1 MPQNTLSHMKK
12 LFFACCLLAVS
23 YSHAQLNNE
32 WIDYGKTYYKFRVGK
47 NGLMR
52 INQSLLQANGL
63 AAIPAQNFQL
73 WRSGVQVP
81 IYTSV
86 VTGVLGG
93 ADFVEFYGII
103 NDGKADKVL
112 YRDPLYQLN
121 DRVSLQT
128 DSSTYFLTFNTTG
141 GNARIAVA
149 ANNVAGN
156 RLTAEPFLMYT
167 ETLDFKENVNRG
179 FANTSA
185 GEYIFSSSYDI
196 GEMMSTFEI
205 YTDSL
210 ARAGGY
216 IIPSYKRNFYPFT
229 GSSNTCTVKV
239 GAAGVAPNSR
249 EVKLTLNNNE
259 LGQISLSAFEAKTQ
273 TYKNIPVSSIPN
285 GEGAYKIINACPVPF
300 DRIVFSFLD
309 LTYPRLF
316 KFNNQRVFEFELTA
330 NAAGQYLEIADFD
343 KGLPQPILYDLS
355 NNRRYLAEVNGAT
368 IRFAL
373 PASSAL
379 TKYVLLSQDNNHF
392 NTVTGLLQRNFI
404 NYANTANQGD
414 YLIIS
419 NNILYAPV
427 NGSNPVE
434 LYRQYRNSALGG
446 GYNTKIY
453 DIDQLEDQFAF
464 GIKKHPNSVRNFL
477 RFARQRFDVL
487 PKFTLLIGK
496 GVSYQ
501 DYRFGQNLPISEKLN
516 LIPTF
521 GYPASDVLLSSADMN
536 PFPVTPIGRLSAV
549 DGTEIIAYLNKVK
562 EYEAGQIAPSQLQAD
577 KAWMKRVVHV
587 VGANSPDL
595 DQVLTFYFGNYKRI
609 IEDTLFGASVTT
621 LSKFNSGTATSIGSE
636 VLNKAFTEGIG
647 LLTYFGHSSATAL
660 DYNLEDPNTYSNP
673 KKYPMFLLNGCNAG
687 NFFTLDTS
695 RFVVKSTI
703 SEKYVLAPNRGSIG
717 LIASTHFGLTTGLD
731 AYSTGFYN
739 SVSKT
744 GYGKSV
750 GKNIQDAIQFI
761 ISTYGSD
768 YVGRIHCEE
777 QTLHGDP
784 AIKLN
789 SFAKPDYSIEEP
801 NIVVNPNFISVADS
815 SFKVKIFHYNI
826 GKAIGDS
833 MVVEIKRQYPISA
846 LNPSGLTEIVY
857 KKKIR
862 STKYSDSIE
871 LSLPIVSNRDK
882 GQSRIIVSLET
893 ENRIDELSELNNTT
907 GKDFVIF
914 EDEMR
919 PVYPY
924 NFSIV
929 NKQNIK
935 LFGSTSNPLAD
946 AKAYRM
952 ELDTTEL
959 FNSPLK
965 VTRNLTVA
973 GGIAEFDPGI
983 NFANYDSIVFYW
995 RLAVVPANNNP
1006 QRWNTASFVYLNGT
1020 NQGFN
1025 QSHVYQHLKS
1035 GTDRIYIDSFTR
1047 KWDFRQ
1053 QNNNLFFTHSVYP
1066 VSGLEDG
1073 HFSISVNNDGRVQSA
1088 CIGHSLI
1095 FNVFDPV
1102 TFSIM
1107 PNLTGRYGSTLNNCG
1122 TNRRFNFEW
1131 DDRSQANRKLMMDFM
1146 DSIPNGSYV
1155 AVRKFLDIPFND
1167 ETFAATLKADENT
1180 FGAGKSLYHKLKNA
1194 GFADIDSFNRARTW
1208 IFLYKKGDPSYVAKW
1223 KFSEG
1228 LERIQMN
1235 AYAPT
1240 ADTLGFIASPVLG
1253 PAMAWKSVKW
1263 RGNTVDTK
1271 AGDNATIDVVGINN
1285 AGAETKLYTLTAAQ
1299 QDFDISTVSASQYPY
1314 MRLKMRNAD
1323 SINGTAY
1330 NLRYWRLLYNPAP
1343 EGALAA
1349 NILLKTKDTLE
1360 TGEPLNFS
1368 IAFKNISDV
1377 KFRDSI
1383 KVNVIILDQN
1393 NNNRIYPISK
1403 KKDLAVGDTTTINI
1417 QLDTKDFPGVNNI
1430 FLEVNPAS
1438 DQPEQYHFNNFLYRN
1453 FFVKPD
1459 NYNPL
1464 MDVTFDGLHIL
1475 NRDIVSSKPHIQ
1487 VKLKDE
1493 SKWLALNDTSL
1504 LGLTL
1509 RFPDGTVRNYRF
1521 GTDTLRFTPAVAGTD
1536 NTATIDFYPTLTQ
1549 DTEIRDYEMVI
1560 AGKDRSGNKAGP
1572 SEYRVSFQVFNKPMI
1587 SNLFNYPN
1595 PFTTSTAFVFTITG
1609 HEIPQEFKIQIL
1621 TITGKIVREVTKQ
1634 ELGTLNIGRNITEF
1648 KWDGTDQYGAK
1659 LANGVYLYRVVTGLN
1674 GKKMDKFKINENF
1687 DQQSQDQTDKY
1698 FNKGYGKMYLMR

>member
-1 MPQNTLSHMKK
+1 MSQIFSSHMKK
-12 LFFACCLLAVS
+12 LLFACCLFAVS

-32 WIDYGKTYYKFRVGK
+32 WIDYSKTYYKFRVGK

-52 INQSLLQANGL
+52 IGQSTLQANGL

-73 WRSGVQVP
+73 WRNGVQVP

-86 VTGVLGG
+86 NSGVLGG
-93 ADFVEFYGII
+93 ADFIEFYGVI

-112 YRDPLYQLN
+112 YRDPAYQLN

-128 DSSTYFLTFNTTG
+128 DSSTYFLTYNTTG
-141 GNARIAVA
+141 GNVRFAAAV
-149 ANNVAGN
+149 NNVAGN
-156 RLTAEPFLMYT
+156 SLSAEPFFIHT
-167 ETLDFKENVNRG
+167 EKLDFKEYVNKG
-179 FANTSA
+179 YASTSA
-185 GEYIFSSSYDI
+185 GEYIYSSSYDI

-205 YTDSL
+205 YTDTF
-210 ARAGGY
+210 AKCCGY
-216 IIPSYKRNFYPFT
+216 ITPAYKRKFYPFT
-229 GSSNTCTVKV
+229 GSSNTCTLKI

-249 EVKLTLNNNE
+249 DVRVNLDATV
-259 LGQISLSAFEAKTQ
+259 LGQIRLDAFEAKTQ
-273 TYKNIPVSSIPN
+273 TYTNIPVSSVPN
-285 GEGAYKIINACPVPF
+285 GEGSFKIHNTFPSNF
-300 DRIVFSFLD
+300 DRVVFSFID
-309 LTYPRLF
+309 FTYPRLF
-316 KFNNQRVFEFELTA
+316 RFDNQQVFEFELAA
-330 NAAGQYLEIADFD
+330 NAAGQYLEITDFD
-343 KGLPQPILYDLS
+343 RGAALPILYDLS
-355 NNRRYLAEVNGAT
+355 NNRRYVADISGTT

-373 PASSAL
+373 PPSSAIIR
-379 TKYVLLSQDNNHF
+379 YVLLSQDNGHI
-392 NTVTGLLQRNFI
+392 NTAGSFQQRNFI
-404 NYANTANQGD
+404 NYTTTANQGD

-427 NGSNPVE
+427 NGINPVE

-477 RFARQRFDVL
+477 RFARQRFDAA
-487 PKFTLLIGK
+487 PKFALLIGK

-501 DYRFGQNLPISEKLN
+501 DYRFNQNLPIADKLN
-516 LIPTF
+516 LVPSF
-521 GYPASDVLLSSADMN
+521 GYPSSDVLLSSADRN

-549 DGTEIIAYLNKVK
+549 DGNEIIAYLSKVK
-562 EYEAGQIAPSQLQAD
+562 EYEAAQIALSQLQAD
-577 KAWMKRVVHV
+577 KAWMKKVVHV

-595 DQVLTFYFGNYKRI
+595 DQLLSFYFGNYKKI
-609 IEDTLFGASVTT
+609 IQDTMFGGSVTT

-660 DYNLEDPNTYSNP
+660 DYNLEDPNTYNNP

-687 NFFTLDTS
+687 NFFTMDTM
-695 RFVVKSTI
+695 RFSVKSTI

-717 LIASTHFGLTTGLD
+717 LIASTHFGLTGGLD

-739 SVSKT
+739 SISKT

-750 GKNIQDAIQFI
+750 GKNMQDAIQFI
-761 ISTYGSD
+761 INTYGAD

-815 SFKVKIFHYNI
+815 SFKVKVFHHNL

-833 MVVEIKRQYPISA
+833 MVIEIKRQYPVSA
-846 LNPSGLTEIVY
+846 LNPTGLTEVVY
-857 KKKIR
+857 KKKVL
-862 STKYSDSIE
+862 STKYIDSIE
-871 LSLPIVSNRDK
+871 LNLPIVSNRDK
-882 GQSRIIVSLET
+882 GQNRIIVTLET
-893 ENRIDELSELNNTT
+893 EGRIDELSELNNTT

-929 NKQNIK
+929 NKQSIK
-935 LFGSTSNPLAD
+935 LIGSTSNPFAD

-959 FNSPLK
+959 FNSPFK

-983 NFANYDSIVFYW
+983 NFTNFDSTVFYW

-1006 QRWNTASFVYLNGT
+1006 QRWNTSSFVYLNGI

-1035 GTDRIYIDSFTR
+1035 GVQRIYMDSITR
-1047 KWDFRQ
+1047 KWNFNQRD
-1053 QNNNLFFTHSVYP
+1053 NNLFFTQSVYP
-1066 VSGLEDG
+1066 VSGEEDG
-1073 HFSISVNNDGRVQSA
+1073 HFSISVNNDLKILSVCA
-1088 CIGHSLI
+1088 GHSI
-1095 FNVFDPV
+1095 VFSVFDPI
-1102 TFSIM
+1102 TFAII
-1107 PNLTGRYGSTLNNCG
+1107 PNTTGRFGSVLNNCG
-1122 TNRRFNFEW
+1122 PGRNFNFEW

-1155 AVRKFLDIPFND
+1155 AVRKILDAPYAS
-1167 ETFAATLKADENT
+1167 ETFAATLKADEAT
-1180 FGAGKSLYHKLKNA
+1180 FGAGKSLYHKLKAA
-1194 GFADIDSFNRARTW
+1194 GFADIDSFNRPRVW
-1208 IFLYKKGDPSYVAKW
+1208 VLLYKKGDPSFAAKW
-1223 KFSEG
+1223 RFSDG

-1235 AYAPT
+1235 TYAPT
-1240 ADTLGFIASPVLG
+1240 SDTLGFVSSPVLG

-1263 RGNTVDTK
+1263 RGATVDTK
-1271 AGDNATIDVVGINN
+1271 AGDNPAVDVVGINN
-1285 AGAETKLYTLTAAQ
+1285 AGVETILFTLRAAQ

-1314 MRLKMRNAD
+1314 MRMRMRNSD

-1330 NLRYWRLLYNPAP
+1330 NLRYWRLLYDPAP

-1349 NILLKTKDTLE
+1349 NILFKTKDTLE
-1360 TGEPLNFS
+1360 IGEPLDFS
-1368 IAFKNISDV
+1368 IAFKNVSDV

-1417 QLDTKDFPGVNNI
+1417 KLDTKDYPGINNI
-1430 FLEVNPAS
+1430 YLDVNPAD

-1487 VKLKDE
+1487 IKLKDE

-1504 LGLTL
+1504 LVLTL

-1521 GTDTLRFTPAVAGTD
+1521 GTDTLRFTPAVAGGD

-1549 DTEIRDYEMVI
+1549 DTEQRDYELVI
-1560 AGKDRSGNKAGP
+1560 SGKDRSGNKAGP
-1572 SEYRVSFQVFNKPMI
+1572 LEYRVSFQVFNKPMI

-1634 ELGTLNIGRNITEF
+1634 ELGALNIGRNITEF

-1674 GKKMDKFKINENF
+1674 GKKMDKFTINDTF
-1687 DQQSQDQTDKY
+1687 DQQSQDNTDKY